1 MFEGNQKL
9 WVRVTLNI
17 HDKMSP
23 KFQNAFRVS
32 VYSTCT
38 CKVTMSPTGFPTLL
52 NTVPRDPAGQ
62 GLAGTGQG
70 VNFLPQLGRP
80 LGFISHHN
88 TDPEGCI
95 IHEETI
101 CKVLQ
106 YIGGCQVRN
115 QTPLLE
121 KNYWWWNQVKKLN
134 AAKVFKKV
142 TTLSTAENIKE
153 ETLLSI
159 KREDF
164 FFKMYLK
171 LIFYHWNFLCVFW
184 TKLSPDCGV
193 SDRNGHTEL
202 EVTDTHPCDPHSAP
216 RKCP

>member
-1 MFEGNQKL
+1 MSEILQVYCGCHFVCNLFVSSQMHCLVNSSPMFEGNQKL

-115 QTPLLE
+115 QTPLL
-121 KNYWWWNQVKKLN
+121 KKIIGG
-134 AAKVFKKV
+134 
-142 TTLSTAENIKE
+142 EI
-153 ETLLSI
+153 
-159 KREDF
+159 R
-164 FFKMYLK
+164 
-171 LIFYHWNFLCVFW
+171 
-184 TKLSPDCGV
+184 
-193 SDRNGHTEL
+193 
-202 EVTDTHPCDPHSAP
+202 
-216 RKCP
+216 